1 MYLDYT
7 QIAFDKFG
15 RPEPPTMLL
24 QTADERT
31 IGTLPN
37 VANLKITVNFSETSE
52 ISFDLPAYSDGVPT
66 PLYDQVVGYK
76 VIRTE
81 HYGIF
86 LLMKP
91 EISGDGIEEIKSV
104 TGYSLEKKLENKQF
118 FLEEGTFN
126 FWNPA
131 TPDDTILGRILEV
144 SPGWK
149 AGYVAPSLIGRY
161 RTFDQYD
168 DYALSFLYDDAMDTF
183 RCVVVFDV
191 YNKTINAYDA
201 DDDVSTLPIYLGF
214 DNLVTDLDITELT
227 DELVTAMTPSGA
239 DDLDIRQVNPTG
251 TNWIYDIS
259 YFIENGDIPSALAE
273 KWTEWQ
279 KSVLNR
285 QEYYKGL
292 VGLRASA
299 TARLLSEQAK
309 LVDRK
314 AELDDLTNQQS
325 VTIQA
330 LALETTADGKASQ
343 QKKLDEIN
351 ANMEKK
357 KKEVADQEAV
367 VADIKTTLDASNPD
381 SYPAQI
387 KAVNDE
393 LKLSAFFTADEYA
406 LLRHYF
412 IEQPLSDDTFVAS
425 DVDTAVTGESSKV
438 TNGAIAISDSTLAQ
452 VDFGEIKKKMYTIAG
467 GTAVVTAA
475 NKMSV
480 AIIRGTLEHKAGDE
494 FVLSLYCGEMKIG
507 EKTAPSG
514 LITLTGTLSNLKN
527 DIHEVND
534 KEVITYEGTSLS
546 FDITAADLYM
556 TTNVSDYQKYSVE
569 MELYDHA
576 VKTLADVASPTY
588 EFSVETGNFIW
599 AQEFEP
605 FRKGL
610 ELGKGVYL
618 CLHNDEVITPVLI
631 GFDLDFEDQEKLSL
645 TFSNRF
651 KRHDNVANLKEMIE
665 NSYSSSRSFDAAKYT
680 YNQTANQASKVS
692 EFMNSSLDAAV
703 NSIIGAKNQS
713 VRIDGAGLH
722 IGEPDSPYQIRIING
737 MIAMSDDGFQSAKV
751 AIGHF
756 ATDELGDHW
765 GVNADIIGGKLL
777 IGNGLVIEAPNDDGV
792 MQFKVDATGAWLY
805 NSTFVLAKDGG
816 GKILIDPR
824 YGIAS
829 GKGDLYTT
837 NGTTVTPSFIDE
849 DGKIVFDDDITLK
862 GLKIPKGTNFYIDAN
877 DGKAYFRGNIY
888 AEDGIFNGTVYAK
901 GGEFTGKITATSGEF
916 SGELKGASGTF
927 SGTLKAGK
935 IDGGMISGTIKSD
948 EKTGGALEGV
958 SLNIGNGAFQV
969 DSSGNVTIKSG
980 NISWGAVTGTDE
992 IDQKIENAQNTA
1004 DSASSKASSA
1014 KRAADSAQSDADDA
1028 NDAVASLANGKKIS
1042 GVTGTFISGNTIK
1055 SPNIEGN
1062 NITVNGYFQTKSS
1075 SSTVTGYMG
1084 AMTGEDVNGRETPG
1098 VGLSATCTNGIMQ
1111 APYVI
1116 VTDSGVRLQGG
1127 DVSLYVTKGSA
1138 RIDTG
1143 SKVIDL
1149 LSTTATFG

>member
-15 RPEPPTMLL
+15 RPEPPTLLL

-66 PLYDQVVGYK
+66 PLYDKVVGYK

-201 DDDVSTLPIYLGF
+201 DDDVSALPIYLGF

-393 LKLSAFFTADEYA
+393 LKLTAFFTADEYA

-618 CLHNDEVITPVLI
+618 RLHNDEVITPVLI

-765 GVNADIIGGKLL
+765 GVNADILGGKLL
-777 IGNGLVIEAPNDDGV
+777 ISNGMVIEAPNDDGV

-837 NGTTVTPSFIDE
+837 NGTTVTPSFINE

-901 GGEFTGKITATSGEF
+901 DGEFTGKITATSGEF

-948 EKTGGALEGV
+948 ENNSGCLEGV
-958 SLNIGNGAFQV
+958 SLNIGNGNFTV
-969 DSSGNVTIKSG
+969 DSAGNVTIKSG
-980 NISWGAVTGTDE
+980 NISWGAVTGTDA
-992 IDQKIENAQNTA
+992 IDQKIDNAQSTA
-1004 DSASSKASSA
+1004 NSAVTKANSA
-1014 KRAADSAQSDADDA
+1014 KSRADDA
-1028 NDAVASLANGKKIS
+1028 MSTAEGAADDVLALAKGQYSAPKA
-1042 GVTGTFISGNTIK
+1042 TFISGTKIA
-1055 SPNIEGN
+1055 SPTIEGGEIKGT
-1062 NITVNGYFQTKSS
+1062 NIRGGAYYSLNGKAKLQL
-1075 SSTVTGYMG
+1075 G
-1084 AMTGEDVNGRETPG
+1084 
-1098 VGLSATCTNGIMQ
+1098 
-1111 APYVI
+1111 
-1116 VTDSGVRLQGG
+1116 DSGYGDLSFYGGG
-1127 DVSLYVTKGSA
+1127 DGTTEVFQLYDDVGVETMYMYGHEVLRFNAVNSVKTMYALGTWDFGNA
-1138 RIDTG
+1138 TVEG
-1143 SKVIDL
+1143 L
-1149 LSTTATFG
+1149 TATFG

>member
-15 RPEPPTMLL
+15 RPEPPTLLL

-31 IGTLPN
+31 IGTIPN

-66 PLYDQVVGYK
+66 PLYDKVVGYK

-201 DDDVSTLPIYLGF
+201 DDDVPALPIYLGF

-425 DVDTAVTGESSKV
+425 DVDTAVAGESSKV

-475 NKMSV
+475 NKMSIS
-480 AIIRGTLEHKAGDE
+480 IIRGTLEHKAGDE

-507 EKTAPSG
+507 EKTEPSG

-527 DIHEVND
+527 DIHKVND

-618 CLHNDEVITPVLI
+618 RLHNDEVITPVLI

-901 GGEFTGKITATSGEF
+901 DGEFTGKITATSGEF

-1004 DSASSKASSA
+1004 DSA
-1014 KRAADSAQSDADDA
+1014 QSDADDA
-1028 NDAVASLANGKKIS
+1028 NDAIASLANGKKIS
-1042 GVTGTFISGNTIK
+1042 GITGTFISGNTIK

>member
-15 RPEPPTMLL
+15 RPEPPTLLL

-66 PLYDQVVGYK
+66 PLYDKVVGYK

-149 AGYVAPSLIGRY
+149 AGCVAPSLIGRY

-393 LKLSAFFTADEYA
+393 LKLTAFFTADEYA

-475 NKMSV
+475 NKMSIS
-480 AIIRGTLEHKAGDE
+480 IIRGTLEHKAGDE
-494 FVLSLYCGEMKIG
+494 FVFSLYCGEMKIG
-507 EKTAPSG
+507 EKNAPSG

-546 FDITAADLYM
+546 FDITTADLYM

-618 CLHNDEVITPVLI
+618 RLHNDEVITPVLI

-901 GGEFTGKITATSGEF
+901 DGEFTGKVTATSGKF
-916 SGELKGASGTF
+916 TGEIEATGGTF
-927 SGTLKAGK
+927 SGTLKATTLDGTLK
-935 IDGGMISGTIKSD
+935 GGQDGGTI
-948 EKTGGALEGV
+948 TGV
-958 SLNIGNGAFQV
+958 SLDIGNGAFQV

-980 NISWGAVTGTDE
+980 KISWGAVTGTDA
-992 IDQKIENAQNTA
+992 IDQKIENAQTTA
-1004 DSASSKASSA
+1004 NNASSA
-1014 KRAADSAQSDADDA
+1014 AEDAADD
-1028 NDAVASLANGKKIS
+1028 VYKLAHGQYGEAKAPSVTFITGTKIS
-1042 GVTGTFISGNTIK
+1042 APTIEAGK
-1055 SPNIEGN
+1055 FYGSAYYNIEGGAKLQLDGGAYGDFVIYRANGDKTFRIFDAVDTVAFSSLSENPFLQIN
-1062 NITVNGYFQTKSS
+1062 NKDLVQLYGTWDFSHATVNG
-1075 SSTVTGYMG
+1075 
-1084 AMTGEDVNGRETPG
+1084 
-1098 VGLSATCTNGIMQ
+1098 L
-1111 APYVI
+1111 
-1116 VTDSGVRLQGG
+1116 
-1127 DVSLYVTKGSA
+1127 
-1138 RIDTG
+1138 
-1143 SKVIDL
+1143 
-1149 LSTTATFG
+1149 TATFG

>member
-15 RPEPPTMLL
+15 RPEPPTLLL

-66 PLYDQVVGYK
+66 PLYDKVVGYK

-81 HYGIF
+81 NYGIF

-131 TPDDTILGRILEV
+131 TPDDTILGRILEI

-201 DDDVSTLPIYLGF
+201 DDDVSALPIYLGF

-393 LKLSAFFTADEYA
+393 LKLTAFFTADEYA

-475 NKMSV
+475 NKMSIS
-480 AIIRGTLEHKAGDE
+480 IIRGTLEHKAGDE
-494 FVLSLYCGEMKIG
+494 FVFSLYCGEMKIG
-507 EKTAPSG
+507 EKNAPSG

-546 FDITAADLYM
+546 FDITTADLYM

-618 CLHNDEVITPVLI
+618 RLHNDEVITPVLI

-665 NSYSSSRSFDAAKYT
+665 NSYSSSRGFDAAKYT

-692 EFMNSSLDAAV
+692 EFMNSSFDAAV

-901 GGEFTGKITATSGEF
+901 DGEFTGKVTATSGKF
-916 SGELKGASGTF
+916 TGEIEATGGTF
-927 SGTLKAGK
+927 SGTLKATTLDGTLK
-935 IDGGMISGTIKSD
+935 GGQDGGTI
-948 EKTGGALEGV
+948 TGV
-958 SLNIGNGAFQV
+958 SLDIGNGAFQV

-980 NISWGAVTGTDE
+980 KISWGAVTGTDA
-992 IDQKIENAQNTA
+992 IDQKIENAQTTA
-1004 DSASSKASSA
+1004 NNASSA
-1014 KRAADSAQSDADDA
+1014 AEDAADD
-1028 NDAVASLANGKKIS
+1028 VYKLAHGQYGEAEAPSITFITGTKIS
-1042 GVTGTFISGNTIK
+1042 APTIEAGK
-1055 SPNIEGN
+1055 FYGSAYYNIEGGAKLQLDGGAYGDFVIYRANGDKTFRVFDAVDTVAFSSLSENPFLQIN
-1062 NITVNGYFQTKSS
+1062 NKDLVQLYGTWDFSHATVNG
-1075 SSTVTGYMG
+1075 
-1084 AMTGEDVNGRETPG
+1084 
-1098 VGLSATCTNGIMQ
+1098 L
-1111 APYVI
+1111 
-1116 VTDSGVRLQGG
+1116 
-1127 DVSLYVTKGSA
+1127 
-1138 RIDTG
+1138 
-1143 SKVIDL
+1143 
-1149 LSTTATFG
+1149 TATFG

>member
-15 RPEPPTMLL
+15 RPEPPTLLL

-66 PLYDQVVGYK
+66 PLYDKVVGYK

-393 LKLSAFFTADEYA
+393 LKLTAFFTADEYA

-438 TNGAIAISDSTLAQ
+438 TNGAIAISNSTIAQ

-475 NKMSV
+475 NKMSIS
-480 AIIRGTLEHKAGDE
+480 IIRGTLEHKTGDE
-494 FVLSLYCGEMKIG
+494 FVFSLYCGEMKIG

-534 KEVITYEGTSLS
+534 KEVVTYEGTSLS

-618 CLHNDEVITPVLI
+618 RLHNDEVITPVLI

-901 GGEFTGKITATSGEF
+901 DGEFTGKITATSGEF

-958 SLNIGNGAFQV
+958 SLNIGNGNFTV
-969 DSSGNVTIKSG
+969 DSAGNVTIKSG
-980 NISWGAVTGTDE
+980 NISWGAVTGTDA
-992 IDQKIENAQNTA
+992 IDQKIDNAQSTA
-1004 DSASSKASSA
+1004 NSAVTKAN
-1014 KRAADSAQSDADDA
+1014 SAQNRADDA
-1028 NDAVASLANGKKIS
+1028 MSTAEGAADDVLALAKGQYSAPKA
-1042 GVTGTFISGNTIK
+1042 TFIDGTSIK
-1055 SPNIEGN
+1055 SPKIYGGEFYGNTFNVISESNGNGSFSLYGMYNNKQYHMFEISYYPSDYPEVTLMSPDGARIVIGKEG
-1062 NITVNGYFQTKSS
+1062 SS
-1075 SSTVTGYMG
+1075 NEIVFYGDVDFSSATVTGV
-1084 AMTGEDVNGRETPG
+1084 A
-1098 VGLSATCTNGIMQ
+1098 
-1111 APYVI
+1111 
-1116 VTDSGVRLQGG
+1116 
-1127 DVSLYVTKGSA
+1127 
-1138 RIDTG
+1138 
-1143 SKVIDL
+1143 
-1149 LSTTATFG
+1149 ATFG

>member
-15 RPEPPTMLL
+15 RPEPPTLLL

-66 PLYDQVVGYK
+66 PLYDKVVGYK

-201 DDDVSTLPIYLGF
+201 DDDVSALPIYLGF

-259 YFIENGDIPSALAE
+259 YFIENGDIPSTLAE

-393 LKLSAFFTADEYA
+393 LKLTAFFTADEYA

-438 TNGAIAISDSTLAQ
+438 TNGAIAISNSTIAQ

-475 NKMSV
+475 NKMSIS
-480 AIIRGTLEHKAGDE
+480 IIRGTLEHKAGDE

-527 DIHEVND
+527 DIHKVND

-618 CLHNDEVITPVLI
+618 RLHNDEVITPVLI
-631 GFDLDFEDQEKLSL
+631 GFDLDFENQEKLSL

-849 DGKIVFDDDITLK
+849 DGKIVFDDDIALK

-901 GGEFTGKITATSGEF
+901 DGEFTGKVTATSGEF

-958 SLNIGNGAFQV
+958 SLNIGNGNFTV
-969 DSSGNVTIKSG
+969 DSAGNVTIKSG
-980 NISWGAVTGTDE
+980 NISWGAVTGTDA
-992 IDQKIENAQNTA
+992 IDQKIDNAQSTA
-1004 DSASSKASSA
+1004 NSAVNKAN
-1014 KRAADSAQSDADDA
+1014 SAQSRADDA
-1028 NDAVASLANGKKIS
+1028 MSTAEGAADDVLALAKGQYSAPKA
-1042 GVTGTFISGNTIK
+1042 TFIDGTSIK
-1055 SPNIEGN
+1055 SPKIYGGEFYGNTFNVISESNGNGSFSLYGMYNNKQYHMFEISYYPSDYPEVTLMSPDGARIVIGKEG
-1062 NITVNGYFQTKSS
+1062 SS
-1075 SSTVTGYMG
+1075 NEIVFYGDVDFSSATVTGV
-1084 AMTGEDVNGRETPG
+1084 A
-1098 VGLSATCTNGIMQ
+1098 
-1111 APYVI
+1111 
-1116 VTDSGVRLQGG
+1116 
-1127 DVSLYVTKGSA
+1127 
-1138 RIDTG
+1138 
-1143 SKVIDL
+1143 
-1149 LSTTATFG
+1149 ATFG

>member
-15 RPEPPTMLL
+15 RPEPPTLLL

-66 PLYDQVVGYK
+66 PLYDKVVGYK

-259 YFIENGDIPSALAE
+259 YFIENGDIPSTLAE

-393 LKLSAFFTADEYA
+393 LKLTAFFTADEYA

-475 NKMSV
+475 NKMSIS
-480 AIIRGTLEHKAGDE
+480 IIRGTLEHKTGDE
-494 FVLSLYCGEMKIG
+494 FVFSLYCGEMKIG

-618 CLHNDEVITPVLI
+618 RLHNDEVITPVLI

-849 DGKIVFDDDITLK
+849 DGKIVFDDDIALK

-901 GGEFTGKITATSGEF
+901 DGEFTGKITATSGEF

-958 SLNIGNGAFQV
+958 SLNIGNGNFTV
-969 DSSGNVTIKSG
+969 DSAGNVTIKSG
-980 NISWGAVTGTDE
+980 NISWGAVTGTDA
-992 IDQKIENAQNTA
+992 IDQKIDNAQSTA
-1004 DSASSKASSA
+1004 NSAVNKAN
-1014 KRAADSAQSDADDA
+1014 SAQSRADDA
-1028 NDAVASLANGKKIS
+1028 MSTAEGAADDVLALAKGQYSAPKA
-1042 GVTGTFISGNTIK
+1042 TFIDGTSIK
-1055 SPNIEGN
+1055 SPKIYGGEFYGNTFNVISESNGNGSFSLYGMYNNKQYHMFEISYYPSDYPEVTLMSPDGARIVIGKEG
-1062 NITVNGYFQTKSS
+1062 SS
-1075 SSTVTGYMG
+1075 NEIVFYGDVDFSSATVTGV
-1084 AMTGEDVNGRETPG
+1084 A
-1098 VGLSATCTNGIMQ
+1098 
-1111 APYVI
+1111 
-1116 VTDSGVRLQGG
+1116 
-1127 DVSLYVTKGSA
+1127 
-1138 RIDTG
+1138 
-1143 SKVIDL
+1143 
-1149 LSTTATFG
+1149 ATFG

>member
-15 RPEPPTMLL
+15 RPEPPTLLL

-66 PLYDQVVGYK
+66 PLYDKVVGYK

-201 DDDVSTLPIYLGF
+201 DDDVPALPIYLGF

-381 SYPAQI
+381 SYLAQI

-393 LKLSAFFTADEYA
+393 LKLTAFFTADEYA

-438 TNGAIAISDSTLAQ
+438 ANGAIAISDSTLAQ

-475 NKMSV
+475 NKMSIS
-480 AIIRGTLEHKAGDE
+480 IIRGTLEHKAGDE
-494 FVLSLYCGEMKIG
+494 FVFSLYCGEMKIG

-546 FDITAADLYM
+546 FDITTADLYM

-576 VKTLADVASPTY
+576 VKALTDVASPTY

-618 CLHNDEVITPVLI
+618 RLHNDEVITPVLI

-901 GGEFTGKITATSGEF
+901 DGEFTGKITATSGEF

-1028 NDAVASLANGKKIS
+1028 NDAIASLANGKKIS

-1127 DVSLYVTKGSA
+1127 DVSLYVTKSSA

>member
-15 RPEPPTMLL
+15 RPEPPTLLL

-66 PLYDQVVGYK
+66 PLYDKVVGYK

-168 DYALSFLYDDAMDTF
+168 DYVLSFLYDDAMDTF

-201 DDDVSTLPIYLGF
+201 DDDVPALPIYLGF

-330 LALETTADGKASQ
+330 LALETTEDGKASQ

-393 LKLSAFFTADEYA
+393 LKLTAFFTADEYA

-438 TNGAIAISDSTLAQ
+438 TNGAIVISNSTIAQ

-480 AIIRGTLEHKAGDE
+480 SIIRGTLEHKAGDE
-494 FVLSLYCGEMKIG
+494 FVFSLYCGEMKIG

-588 EFSVETGNFIW
+588 EFNVETGNFIW

-618 CLHNDEVITPVLI
+618 RLHNDEVITPVLI

-901 GGEFTGKITATSGEF
+901 DGEFTGKITATSGEF

-1028 NDAVASLANGKKIS
+1028 NDAIASLANGKKIS

>member
-15 RPEPPTMLL
+15 RPEPPTLLL

-66 PLYDQVVGYK
+66 PLYDKVVGYK

-201 DDDVSTLPIYLGF
+201 DDDVPALPIYLGF

-387 KAVNDE
+387 KAMNDE
-393 LKLSAFFTADEYA
+393 LKLTAFFTADEYA

-480 AIIRGTLEHKAGDE
+480 AIIRGTLEHKTGDE
-494 FVLSLYCGEMKIG
+494 FVFSLYCGEMKIG

-618 CLHNDEVITPVLI
+618 RLHNDEVITPVLI

-692 EFMNSSLDAAV
+692 EFMNSSFDAAV

-756 ATDELGDHW
+756 ATDKLGDHW

-901 GGEFTGKITATSGEF
+901 DGEFTGKITATSGEF

-992 IDQKIENAQNTA
+992 IDQKIDDAQSTA
-1004 DSASSKASSA
+1004 N
-1014 KRAADSAQSDADDA
+1014 SAQSRADDA
-1028 NDAVASLANGKKIS
+1028 MSTAEGAADDVLALAKGQYSAPKA
-1042 GVTGTFISGNTIK
+1042 TFISGTKIA
-1055 SPNIEGN
+1055 SPTIEGGT
-1062 NITVNGYFQTKSS
+1062 ITGIDIYGAKFWNKNKNTYLVVGYNGEHVSAGDLAIYNTGDSDGVPRLLFEDNYGWYKMSAYGNEYLQVGNEGAIAVGKWNFGNA
-1075 SSTVTGYMG
+1075 TVTG
-1084 AMTGEDVNGRETPG
+1084 
-1098 VGLSATCTNGIMQ
+1098 L
-1111 APYVI
+1111 
-1116 VTDSGVRLQGG
+1116 
-1127 DVSLYVTKGSA
+1127 
-1138 RIDTG
+1138 
-1143 SKVIDL
+1143 
-1149 LSTTATFG
+1149 TAAFG

>member
-15 RPEPPTMLL
+15 RPEPPTLLL

-66 PLYDQVVGYK
+66 PLYDKVVGYK

-393 LKLSAFFTADEYA
+393 LKLTAFFTADEYA

-475 NKMSV
+475 NKMSIS
-480 AIIRGTLEHKAGDE
+480 IIRGTLEHKAGDE
-494 FVLSLYCGEMKIG
+494 FVFSLYCGEMKIG
-507 EKTAPSG
+507 EKNAPSG

-546 FDITAADLYM
+546 FDITTADLYM

-618 CLHNDEVITPVLI
+618 RLHNDEVITPVLI

-692 EFMNSSLDAAV
+692 EFMNSSFDAAV

-901 GGEFTGKITATSGEF
+901 DGEFTGKVTATSGKF
-916 SGELKGASGTF
+916 TGEIEATGGTF
-927 SGTLKAGK
+927 SGTLKATTLDGTLK
-935 IDGGMISGTIKSD
+935 GGQDGGTI
-948 EKTGGALEGV
+948 TGV
-958 SLNIGNGAFQV
+958 SLDIGNGAFQV

-980 NISWGAVTGTDE
+980 KISWGAVTGTDA
-992 IDQKIENAQNTA
+992 IDQKIENAQTTA
-1004 DSASSKASSA
+1004 NNASSA
-1014 KRAADSAQSDADDA
+1014 AEDAADD
-1028 NDAVASLANGKKIS
+1028 VYKLAHGQYGEAEAPSITFITGTKIS
-1042 GVTGTFISGNTIK
+1042 APTIEAGK
-1055 SPNIEGN
+1055 FYGSAYYNIEGGAKLQLDGGAYGDFVIYRANGDKTFRVFDAVDTVAFSSLSENPFLQIN
-1062 NITVNGYFQTKSS
+1062 NKDLVQLYGTWDFSHATVNG
-1075 SSTVTGYMG
+1075 
-1084 AMTGEDVNGRETPG
+1084 
-1098 VGLSATCTNGIMQ
+1098 L
-1111 APYVI
+1111 
-1116 VTDSGVRLQGG
+1116 
-1127 DVSLYVTKGSA
+1127 
-1138 RIDTG
+1138 
-1143 SKVIDL
+1143 
-1149 LSTTATFG
+1149 TATFG

>member
-15 RPEPPTMLL
+15 RPEPPTLLL

-66 PLYDQVVGYK
+66 PLYDKVVGYK

-227 DELVTAMTPSGA
+227 DELVTAMTPSGT

-393 LKLSAFFTADEYA
+393 LKLTAFFTADEYA

-475 NKMSV
+475 NKMSIS
-480 AIIRGTLEHKAGDE
+480 IIRGTLEHKTGDE
-494 FVLSLYCGEMKIG
+494 FVFSLYCGEMKIG

-527 DIHEVND
+527 DVHEVND

-546 FDITAADLYM
+546 FDITTADLYM

-618 CLHNDEVITPVLI
+618 RLHNDEVITPVLI

-849 DGKIVFDDDITLK
+849 NGKIVFDDDITLK

-901 GGEFTGKITATSGEF
+901 DGEFTGKITATSGEF

-1028 NDAVASLANGKKIS
+1028 NDAIASLANGKKIS

>member
-1 MYLDYT
+1 
-7 QIAFDKFG
+7 
-15 RPEPPTMLL
+15 
-24 QTADERT
+24 
-31 IGTLPN
+31 
-37 VANLKITVNFSETSE
+37 
-52 ISFDLPAYSDGVPT
+52 
-66 PLYDQVVGYK
+66 
-76 VIRTE
+76 
-81 HYGIF
+81 
-86 LLMKP
+86 
-91 EISGDGIEEIKSV
+91 
-104 TGYSLEKKLENKQF
+104 
-118 FLEEGTFN
+118 
-126 FWNPA
+126 
-131 TPDDTILGRILEV
+131 
-144 SPGWK
+144 
-149 AGYVAPSLIGRY
+149 
-161 RTFDQYD
+161 
-168 DYALSFLYDDAMDTF
+168 
-183 RCVVVFDV
+183 
-191 YNKTINAYDA
+191 
-201 DDDVSTLPIYLGF
+201 
-214 DNLVTDLDITELT
+214 
-227 DELVTAMTPSGA
+227 
-239 DDLDIRQVNPTG
+239 
-251 TNWIYDIS
+251 
-259 YFIENGDIPSALAE
+259 
-273 KWTEWQ
+273 
-279 KSVLNR
+279 
-285 QEYYKGL
+285 
-292 VGLRASA
+292 
-299 TARLLSEQAK
+299 
-309 LVDRK
+309 
-314 AELDDLTNQQS
+314 
-325 VTIQA
+325 
-330 LALETTADGKASQ
+330 
-343 QKKLDEIN
+343 
-351 ANMEKK
+351 
-357 KKEVADQEAV
+357 
-367 VADIKTTLDASNPD
+367 
-381 SYPAQI
+381 
-387 KAVNDE
+387 
-393 LKLSAFFTADEYA
+393 
-406 LLRHYF
+406 
-412 IEQPLSDDTFVAS
+412 
-425 DVDTAVTGESSKV
+425 
-438 TNGAIAISDSTLAQ
+438 
-452 VDFGEIKKKMYTIAG
+452 
-467 GTAVVTAA
+467 
-475 NKMSV
+475 
-480 AIIRGTLEHKAGDE
+480 
-494 FVLSLYCGEMKIG
+494 
-507 EKTAPSG
+507 
-514 LITLTGTLSNLKN
+514 
-527 DIHEVND
+527 
-534 KEVITYEGTSLS
+534 
-546 FDITAADLYM
+546 
-556 TTNVSDYQKYSVE
+556 
-569 MELYDHA
+569 
-576 VKTLADVASPTY
+576 
-588 EFSVETGNFIW
+588 
-599 AQEFEP
+599 
-605 FRKGL
+605 
-610 ELGKGVYL
+610 
-618 CLHNDEVITPVLI
+618 
-631 GFDLDFEDQEKLSL
+631 
-645 TFSNRF
+645 
-651 KRHDNVANLKEMIE
+651 MIE

-901 GGEFTGKITATSGEF
+901 DGEFTGKITATSGEF

-958 SLNIGNGAFQV
+958 SLNIGNGNFTV
-969 DSSGNVTIKSG
+969 DSAGNVTIKSG
-980 NISWGAVTGTDE
+980 NISWGAVTGTDA

-1014 KRAADSAQSDADDA
+1014 KRAADSAQSDADNA
-1028 NDAVASLANGKKIS
+1028 NDAIASLANGKKIS

>member
-15 RPEPPTMLL
+15 RPEPPTLLL

-66 PLYDQVVGYK
+66 PLYDKVVGYK

-201 DDDVSTLPIYLGF
+201 DDDVPALPIYLGF

-393 LKLSAFFTADEYA
+393 LKLTAFFTADEYA

-438 TNGAIAISDSTLAQ
+438 TNGAIAISGSTIAQ

-480 AIIRGTLEHKAGDE
+480 SIIRGTLEHKTGDE
-494 FVLSLYCGEMKIG
+494 FVFSLYCGEMKIG

-527 DIHEVND
+527 DVHEVND

-546 FDITAADLYM
+546 FDITTADLYM

-618 CLHNDEVITPVLI
+618 RLHNDEVITPVLI

-901 GGEFTGKITATSGEF
+901 DGEFTGKVTATSGEF

-992 IDQKIENAQNTA
+992 IDQKIDDAQSTA
-1004 DSASSKASSA
+1004 N
-1014 KRAADSAQSDADDA
+1014 SAQSRADDA
-1028 NDAVASLANGKKIS
+1028 MSTAEGAADDVLALAKGQYSAPKA
-1042 GVTGTFISGNTIK
+1042 TFISGTKIA
-1055 SPNIEGN
+1055 SPTIEGGT
-1062 NITVNGYFQTKSS
+1062 ITGIDIYGAKFWNKNKNTYLVVGYNGEHVSAGDLAIYNTGDSDGVPRLLFEDNYGWYKMSAYGNEYLQVGNEGAIAVGKWNFGNA
-1075 SSTVTGYMG
+1075 TVTG
-1084 AMTGEDVNGRETPG
+1084 
-1098 VGLSATCTNGIMQ
+1098 L
-1111 APYVI
+1111 
-1116 VTDSGVRLQGG
+1116 
-1127 DVSLYVTKGSA
+1127 
-1138 RIDTG
+1138 
-1143 SKVIDL
+1143 
-1149 LSTTATFG
+1149 TAAFG

>member
-15 RPEPPTMLL
+15 RPEPPTLLL

-66 PLYDQVVGYK
+66 PLYDKVVGYK

-131 TPDDTILGRILEV
+131 APDDTILGRILEV

-393 LKLSAFFTADEYA
+393 LKLTAFFTADEYA

-475 NKMSV
+475 NKMSIS
-480 AIIRGTLEHKAGDE
+480 IIRGTLEHKAGDE
-494 FVLSLYCGEMKIG
+494 FVFSLYCGEMKIG
-507 EKTAPSG
+507 EKNAPSG

-546 FDITAADLYM
+546 FDITTADLYM

-618 CLHNDEVITPVLI
+618 RLPNDEVITPVLI

-901 GGEFTGKITATSGEF
+901 DGEFTGKVTATSGKF
-916 SGELKGASGTF
+916 TGEIEATGGTF
-927 SGTLKAGK
+927 SGTLKATTLDGTLK
-935 IDGGMISGTIKSD
+935 GGQDGGTI
-948 EKTGGALEGV
+948 TGV
-958 SLNIGNGAFQV
+958 SLDIGNGAFQV

-980 NISWGAVTGTDE
+980 KISWGAVTGTDA
-992 IDQKIENAQNTA
+992 IDQKIENAQTTA
-1004 DSASSKASSA
+1004 NNASSA
-1014 KRAADSAQSDADDA
+1014 AEDAADD
-1028 NDAVASLANGKKIS
+1028 VYKLAHGQYGEAEAPSITFITGTKIS
-1042 GVTGTFISGNTIK
+1042 APTIEAGK
-1055 SPNIEGN
+1055 FYGSAYYNIEGGAKLQLDGGAYGDFVIYRANGDKTFRVFDAVDTVAFSSLSENPFLQIN
-1062 NITVNGYFQTKSS
+1062 NKDLVQLYGTWDFSHATVNG
-1075 SSTVTGYMG
+1075 
-1084 AMTGEDVNGRETPG
+1084 
-1098 VGLSATCTNGIMQ
+1098 L
-1111 APYVI
+1111 
-1116 VTDSGVRLQGG
+1116 
-1127 DVSLYVTKGSA
+1127 
-1138 RIDTG
+1138 
-1143 SKVIDL
+1143 
-1149 LSTTATFG
+1149 TATFG

>member
-15 RPEPPTMLL
+15 RPEPPTLLL

-66 PLYDQVVGYK
+66 PLYDKVVGYK

-81 HYGIF
+81 NYGIF

-393 LKLSAFFTADEYA
+393 LKLTAFFTADEYA

-438 TNGAIAISDSTLAQ
+438 TNGAIAISGSTLAQ

-475 NKMSV
+475 NKMSIS
-480 AIIRGTLEHKAGDE
+480 IIRGTLEHKAGDE
-494 FVLSLYCGEMKIG
+494 FVFSLYCGEMKIG
-507 EKTAPSG
+507 EKNAPSG

-546 FDITAADLYM
+546 FDITTADLYM

-618 CLHNDEVITPVLI
+618 RLHNDEVITPVLI

-680 YNQTANQASKVS
+680 YNQTTNQASKVS
-692 EFMNSSLDAAV
+692 EFMNSSFDAAV

-901 GGEFTGKITATSGEF
+901 DGEFTGKVTATSGKF
-916 SGELKGASGTF
+916 TGEIEATGGTF
-927 SGTLKAGK
+927 SGTLKATTLDGTLK
-935 IDGGMISGTIKSD
+935 GGQDGGTI
-948 EKTGGALEGV
+948 TGV
-958 SLNIGNGAFQV
+958 SLDIGNGAFQV

-980 NISWGAVTGTDE
+980 KISWGAVTGTDA
-992 IDQKIENAQNTA
+992 IDQKIENAQTTA
-1004 DSASSKASSA
+1004 NNASSA
-1014 KRAADSAQSDADDA
+1014 AEDAADD
-1028 NDAVASLANGKKIS
+1028 VYKLAHGQYGEAEAPSITFITGTKIS
-1042 GVTGTFISGNTIK
+1042 APTIEAGK
-1055 SPNIEGN
+1055 FYGSAYYNIEGGAKLQLDGGAYGDFVIYRANGDKTFRVFDAVDTVAFSSLSENPFLQIN
-1062 NITVNGYFQTKSS
+1062 NKDLVQLYGTWDFSHATVNG
-1075 SSTVTGYMG
+1075 
-1084 AMTGEDVNGRETPG
+1084 
-1098 VGLSATCTNGIMQ
+1098 L
-1111 APYVI
+1111 
-1116 VTDSGVRLQGG
+1116 
-1127 DVSLYVTKGSA
+1127 
-1138 RIDTG
+1138 
-1143 SKVIDL
+1143 
-1149 LSTTATFG
+1149 TATFG

>member
-15 RPEPPTMLL
+15 RPEPPTLLL

-66 PLYDQVVGYK
+66 PLYDKVVGYK

-81 HYGIF
+81 NYGIF

-201 DDDVSTLPIYLGF
+201 DDDVSALPIYLGF

-393 LKLSAFFTADEYA
+393 LKLTAFFTADEYA

-452 VDFGEIKKKMYTIAG
+452 VDFGEIKKKMYAIAG

-475 NKMSV
+475 NKMSIS
-480 AIIRGTLEHKAGDE
+480 IIRGTLEHKAGDE
-494 FVLSLYCGEMKIG
+494 FVFSLYCGEMKIG
-507 EKTAPSG
+507 EKNAPSG

-546 FDITAADLYM
+546 FDITTADLYM

-618 CLHNDEVITPVLI
+618 RLHNDEVITPVLI

-692 EFMNSSLDAAV
+692 EFMNSSFDAAV

-901 GGEFTGKITATSGEF
+901 DGEFTGKVTATSGKF
-916 SGELKGASGTF
+916 TGEIEATGGTF
-927 SGTLKAGK
+927 SGTLKATTLDGTLK
-935 IDGGMISGTIKSD
+935 GGQDGGTI
-948 EKTGGALEGV
+948 TGV
-958 SLNIGNGAFQV
+958 SLDIGNGAFQV

-980 NISWGAVTGTDE
+980 KISWGAVTGTDA
-992 IDQKIENAQNTA
+992 IDQKIENAQTTA
-1004 DSASSKASSA
+1004 NNASSA
-1014 KRAADSAQSDADDA
+1014 AEDAADD
-1028 NDAVASLANGKKIS
+1028 VYKLAHGQYGEAEAPSITFITGTKIS
-1042 GVTGTFISGNTIK
+1042 APTIEAGK
-1055 SPNIEGN
+1055 FYGSAYYNIEGGAKLQLDGGAYGDFVIYRANGDKTFRVFDAVDTVAFSSLSENPFLQIN
-1062 NITVNGYFQTKSS
+1062 NKDLVQLYGTWDFSHATVNG
-1075 SSTVTGYMG
+1075 
-1084 AMTGEDVNGRETPG
+1084 
-1098 VGLSATCTNGIMQ
+1098 L
-1111 APYVI
+1111 
-1116 VTDSGVRLQGG
+1116 
-1127 DVSLYVTKGSA
+1127 
-1138 RIDTG
+1138 
-1143 SKVIDL
+1143 
-1149 LSTTATFG
+1149 TATFG

>member
-1 MYLDYT
+1 MNLDYT

-15 RPEPPTMLL
+15 RPEPPTLLL

-66 PLYDQVVGYK
+66 PLYDKVVGYK

-81 HYGIF
+81 NYGIF

-393 LKLSAFFTADEYA
+393 LKLTAFFTADEYA

-452 VDFGEIKKKMYTIAG
+452 VDFGESKKKMYTIAG

-480 AIIRGTLEHKAGDE
+480 SIIRGTLEHKAGDE

-618 CLHNDEVITPVLI
+618 RLHNDEVITPVLI

-901 GGEFTGKITATSGEF
+901 DGEFTGKITATSGEF

-927 SGTLKAGK
+927 SGTLKAGR

-992 IDQKIENAQNTA
+992 IDQKIENAQSTA
-1004 DSASSKASSA
+1004 NSAVTKAN
-1014 KRAADSAQSDADDA
+1014 SAQNRADDA
-1028 NDAVASLANGKKIS
+1028 MSTAEGAADDVLALAKGQYSAPKA
-1042 GVTGTFISGNTIK
+1042 TFIDGTSIK
-1055 SPNIEGN
+1055 SPKIYGGEFYGNTFNVISESNGNGSFSLYGMYNNKQYHMFEISYYPSDYPEVTLMSPAGARIVIGKEG
-1062 NITVNGYFQTKSS
+1062 SS
-1075 SSTVTGYMG
+1075 NEIVFYGDVDFSSATVTGL
-1084 AMTGEDVNGRETPG
+1084 AN
-1098 VGLSATCTNGIMQ
+1098 
-1111 APYVI
+1111 
-1116 VTDSGVRLQGG
+1116 
-1127 DVSLYVTKGSA
+1127 
-1138 RIDTG
+1138 
-1143 SKVIDL
+1143 
-1149 LSTTATFG
+1149 TATFG

>member
-15 RPEPPTMLL
+15 RPEPPTLLL

-31 IGTLPN
+31 IGTLSN

-66 PLYDQVVGYK
+66 PLYDKVVGYK

-168 DYALSFLYDDAMDTF
+168 DYALDFLYNDAMDTF

-201 DDDVSTLPIYLGF
+201 DDDVSSLPIYLGF

-259 YFIENGDIPSALAE
+259 YFIENGDIPSVLAE

-330 LALETTADGKASQ
+330 LALETTEDGKASQ

-367 VADIKTTLDASNPD
+367 VADIKVTLDASNPD

-393 LKLSAFFTADEYA
+393 LKLTAFFTADEYA

-475 NKMSV
+475 NKMTVS
-480 AIIRGTLEHKAGDE
+480 IIRGTLEHKAEDE
-494 FVLSLYCGEMKIG
+494 FVFSLYCGEMKIG

-534 KEVITYEGTSLS
+534 KEVITYEGTSMS

-618 CLHNDEVITPVLI
+618 RLHNDEVITPVLI

-665 NSYSSSRSFDAAKYT
+665 NSYSSSRSFDAAKYI

-703 NSIIGAKNQS
+703 NSIIGANNQS

-901 GGEFTGKITATSGEF
+901 DGEFTGKVTATSGKF
-916 SGELKGASGTF
+916 TGEIEATGGTF
-927 SGTLKAGK
+927 SGTLKATTLDGTLK
-935 IDGGMISGTIKSD
+935 GGQDGGTI
-948 EKTGGALEGV
+948 TGV
-958 SLNIGNGAFQV
+958 SLDIGNGAFQV

-980 NISWGAVTGTDE
+980 KISWGAVTGTDA
-992 IDQKIENAQNTA
+992 IDQKIENAQTTA
-1004 DSASSKASSA
+1004 NNASSA
-1014 KRAADSAQSDADDA
+1014 AEDAADD
-1028 NDAVASLANGKKIS
+1028 VYKLAHGQYGEAKAPSVTFITGTKIS
-1042 GVTGTFISGNTIK
+1042 APTIEAGK
-1055 SPNIEGN
+1055 FYGSAYYNIEGGAKMQLDGGTYGDFVIYRAN
-1062 NITVNGYFQTKSS
+1062 GDKTFRVFDAVDTVAFSSLSENPFLQINSKDLIQLYGTWDFSHATVNG
-1075 SSTVTGYMG
+1075 
-1084 AMTGEDVNGRETPG
+1084 
-1098 VGLSATCTNGIMQ
+1098 L
-1111 APYVI
+1111 
-1116 VTDSGVRLQGG
+1116 
-1127 DVSLYVTKGSA
+1127 
-1138 RIDTG
+1138 
-1143 SKVIDL
+1143 
-1149 LSTTATFG
+1149 TATFG

>member
-15 RPEPPTMLL
+15 RPEPPTLLL

-37 VANLKITVNFSETSE
+37 VTNLKITVNFSETSE

-66 PLYDQVVGYK
+66 PLYDKVVGYK

-201 DDDVSTLPIYLGF
+201 DDDVPALPIYLGF

-393 LKLSAFFTADEYA
+393 LKLTAFFTANEYA

-475 NKMSV
+475 NKMSIS
-480 AIIRGTLEHKAGDE
+480 IIRGTLEHKAGDE

-618 CLHNDEVITPVLI
+618 RLHNDEVITPILI

-837 NGTTVTPSFIDE
+837 NGTTVIPSFIDE

-901 GGEFTGKITATSGEF
+901 DGEFTGKVTATSGKF
-916 SGELKGASGTF
+916 TGEIEATGGTF
-927 SGTLKAGK
+927 SGTLKATTLDGTLK
-935 IDGGMISGTIKSD
+935 GGQDGGTI
-948 EKTGGALEGV
+948 TGV
-958 SLNIGNGAFQV
+958 SLDIGNGAFQV

-980 NISWGAVTGTDE
+980 KISWGAVTGTDA
-992 IDQKIENAQNTA
+992 IDQKIENAQTTA
-1004 DSASSKASSA
+1004 NNASSA
-1014 KRAADSAQSDADDA
+1014 AEDAADD
-1028 NDAVASLANGKKIS
+1028 VYKLAHGQYGEAKAPSVTFITGTKIS
-1042 GVTGTFISGNTIK
+1042 APTIEAGK
-1055 SPNIEGN
+1055 FYGSAYYNIEGGAKLQLDGGAHGDFVIYRANGDKTFRIFDAVDTVAFSSLSENPFLQIN
-1062 NITVNGYFQTKSS
+1062 NKDLVQLYGTWDFSHATVNG
-1075 SSTVTGYMG
+1075 
-1084 AMTGEDVNGRETPG
+1084 
-1098 VGLSATCTNGIMQ
+1098 L
-1111 APYVI
+1111 
-1116 VTDSGVRLQGG
+1116 
-1127 DVSLYVTKGSA
+1127 
-1138 RIDTG
+1138 
-1143 SKVIDL
+1143 
-1149 LSTTATFG
+1149 TATFG

>member
-15 RPEPPTMLL
+15 RPEPPTLLL

-52 ISFDLPAYSDGVPT
+52 ISFDIPAYSDGVPT
-66 PLYDQVVGYK
+66 PLYDKVVGYK

-201 DDDVSTLPIYLGF
+201 DDDVSALPIYLGF

-393 LKLSAFFTADEYA
+393 LKLTAFFTADEYA

-475 NKMSV
+475 SKMSV

-494 FVLSLYCGEMKIG
+494 FVFSLYCGEMKIG

-618 CLHNDEVITPVLI
+618 RLHNDEVITPVLI

-645 TFSNRF
+645 AFSNRF

-901 GGEFTGKITATSGEF
+901 DGEFTGKVTATSGKF
-916 SGELKGASGTF
+916 TGEIEATGGTF
-927 SGTLKAGK
+927 SGTLKATTLDGTLK
-935 IDGGMISGTIKSD
+935 GGQDGGTI
-948 EKTGGALEGV
+948 TGV
-958 SLNIGNGAFQV
+958 SLDIGNGAFQV
-969 DSSGNVTIKSG
+969 DSSGNVIIKSG
-980 NISWGAVTGTDE
+980 KISWGAVTGTDA
-992 IDQKIENAQNTA
+992 IDQKIENAQTTA
-1004 DSASSKASSA
+1004 NNASSA
-1014 KRAADSAQSDADDA
+1014 AEDAADD
-1028 NDAVASLANGKKIS
+1028 VYKLAHGQYGEAKAPSVTFITGTKIS
-1042 GVTGTFISGNTIK
+1042 APTIEAGK
-1055 SPNIEGN
+1055 FYGSAYYNIEGGAKLQLDGGAYGDFVIYRANGDKTFRIFDAVDTVAFSSLSENPFLQIN
-1062 NITVNGYFQTKSS
+1062 NKDLVQLYGTWDFSHATVNG
-1075 SSTVTGYMG
+1075 
-1084 AMTGEDVNGRETPG
+1084 
-1098 VGLSATCTNGIMQ
+1098 L
-1111 APYVI
+1111 
-1116 VTDSGVRLQGG
+1116 
-1127 DVSLYVTKGSA
+1127 
-1138 RIDTG
+1138 
-1143 SKVIDL
+1143 
-1149 LSTTATFG
+1149 TATFG

>member
-15 RPEPPTMLL
+15 RPEPPTLLL

-66 PLYDQVVGYK
+66 PLYDKVVGYK

-201 DDDVSTLPIYLGF
+201 DDNVSTLPIYLGF

-393 LKLSAFFTADEYA
+393 LKLTAFFTADEYA

-475 NKMSV
+475 NKMSIS
-480 AIIRGTLEHKAGDE
+480 IIRGTLEHKTGDE
-494 FVLSLYCGEMKIG
+494 FVFSLYCGEMKIG
-507 EKTAPSG
+507 EKNAPSG

-546 FDITAADLYM
+546 FDITTADLYM

-618 CLHNDEVITPVLI
+618 RLHNDEVITPVLI

-777 IGNGLVIEAPNDDGV
+777 ISNGLVIEAPNDDGV

-829 GKGDLYTT
+829 GKGNLYTT

-901 GGEFTGKITATSGEF
+901 DGEFTGKITATSGEF

-927 SGTLKAGK
+927 SGTLKAGR

-992 IDQKIENAQNTA
+992 IDQKIENAQSTA
-1004 DSASSKASSA
+1004 NSAVTKAN
-1014 KRAADSAQSDADDA
+1014 SAQNRADDA
-1028 NDAVASLANGKKIS
+1028 MSTAEGAADDVLALAKGQYSAPKA
-1042 GVTGTFISGNTIK
+1042 TFIDGTSIK
-1055 SPNIEGN
+1055 SPKIYGGEFYGNTFNVISESNGNGSFSLYGMYNNKQYHMFEISYYPSDYPEVTLMSPAGARIVIGKEG
-1062 NITVNGYFQTKSS
+1062 SS
-1075 SSTVTGYMG
+1075 NEIVFYGDVDFSSATVTGL
-1084 AMTGEDVNGRETPG
+1084 AN
-1098 VGLSATCTNGIMQ
+1098 
-1111 APYVI
+1111 
-1116 VTDSGVRLQGG
+1116 
-1127 DVSLYVTKGSA
+1127 
-1138 RIDTG
+1138 
-1143 SKVIDL
+1143 
-1149 LSTTATFG
+1149 TATFG

>member
-1 MYLDYT
+1 M
-7 QIAFDKFG
+7 
-15 RPEPPTMLL
+15 
-24 QTADERT
+24 
-31 IGTLPN
+31 
-37 VANLKITVNFSETSE
+37 
-52 ISFDLPAYSDGVPT
+52 
-66 PLYDQVVGYK
+66 
-76 VIRTE
+76 
-81 HYGIF
+81 
-86 LLMKP
+86 
-91 EISGDGIEEIKSV
+91 
-104 TGYSLEKKLENKQF
+104 
-118 FLEEGTFN
+118 
-126 FWNPA
+126 
-131 TPDDTILGRILEV
+131 
-144 SPGWK
+144 
-149 AGYVAPSLIGRY
+149 
-161 RTFDQYD
+161 
-168 DYALSFLYDDAMDTF
+168 
-183 RCVVVFDV
+183 
-191 YNKTINAYDA
+191 
-201 DDDVSTLPIYLGF
+201 
-214 DNLVTDLDITELT
+214 TDLDITELT

-330 LALETTADGKASQ
+330 LALETTEDGKASQ

-393 LKLSAFFTADEYA
+393 LKLTAFFTADEYA

-425 DVDTAVTGESSKV
+425 DVDTAVTGEGSKV
-438 TNGAIAISDSTLAQ
+438 TNGAIAISDSTIAQ

-480 AIIRGTLEHKAGDE
+480 SIIRGTLEHKAGDE
-494 FVLSLYCGEMKIG
+494 FVFSLYCGEMKIG

-618 CLHNDEVITPVLI
+618 RLHNDEVITPVLI

-777 IGNGLVIEAPNDDGV
+777 ISNGLVIEAPNDDGV

-829 GKGDLYTT
+829 GKGNLYTT

-901 GGEFTGKITATSGEF
+901 DGEFTGKITATSGEF

-948 EKTGGALEGV
+948 EKAGGALEGVSLNIGNGAFQVDSSGNVTIKSGKITATSGEFSGELKGASGTFSGTLKAGKIDGGMISGTIKSDEKAGGALEGV

-1028 NDAVASLANGKKIS
+1028 NDAIASLANGKKIS

>member
-15 RPEPPTMLL
+15 RPEPPTLLL

-201 DDDVSTLPIYLGF
+201 DDDVSVLPIYLGF

-357 KKEVADQEAV
+357 KKEVADQESV
-367 VADIKTTLDASNPD
+367 VTDIKTTLDASNPD

-393 LKLSAFFTADEYA
+393 LKLTAFFTADEYA

-475 NKMSV
+475 NKMSIS
-480 AIIRGTLEHKAGDE
+480 IIRGTLEHKTGDE
-494 FVLSLYCGEMKIG
+494 FVFSLYCGEMKIG

-534 KEVITYEGTSLS
+534 KEIITYEGTSLS

-618 CLHNDEVITPVLI
+618 RLHNDEVITPVLI

-901 GGEFTGKITATSGEF
+901 DGEFTGKITATSGEF

>member
-15 RPEPPTMLL
+15 RPEPPTLLL

-66 PLYDQVVGYK
+66 PLYDKVVGYK

-144 SPGWK
+144 SPGWR

-201 DDDVSTLPIYLGF
+201 DDDVPALPIYLGF

-393 LKLSAFFTADEYA
+393 LKLTAFFTADEYA

-480 AIIRGTLEHKAGDE
+480 SIIRGTLEHKTGDE
-494 FVLSLYCGEMKIG
+494 FVFSLYCGEMKIG

-527 DIHEVND
+527 DVHEVND

-618 CLHNDEVITPVLI
+618 RLHNDEVITPVLI

-849 DGKIVFDDDITLK
+849 NGKIVFDDDITLK

-901 GGEFTGKITATSGEF
+901 DGEFTGKITATSGEF

-1028 NDAVASLANGKKIS
+1028 NDAIASLANGKKIS

>member
-15 RPEPPTMLL
+15 RPEPPTLLL

-37 VANLKITVNFSETSE
+37 VVNLKITVNFSETSE

-66 PLYDQVVGYK
+66 PLYDKVVGYK

-393 LKLSAFFTADEYA
+393 LKLTAFFTADEYA

-480 AIIRGTLEHKAGDE
+480 SIIRGTLEHKAGDE
-494 FVLSLYCGEMKIG
+494 FVFSLYCGEMKIG
-507 EKTAPSG
+507 EKNAPSG

-546 FDITAADLYM
+546 FDITTADLYM

-618 CLHNDEVITPVLI
+618 RLPNDEVITPVLI

-901 GGEFTGKITATSGEF
+901 DGEFTGKVTATSGKF
-916 SGELKGASGTF
+916 TGEIEATGGTF
-927 SGTLKAGK
+927 SGTLKATTLDGTLK
-935 IDGGMISGTIKSD
+935 GGQDGGTI
-948 EKTGGALEGV
+948 TGV
-958 SLNIGNGAFQV
+958 SLDIGNGAFQV

-980 NISWGAVTGTDE
+980 KISWGAVTGTDA
-992 IDQKIENAQNTA
+992 IDQKIENAQTTA
-1004 DSASSKASSA
+1004 NNASSA
-1014 KRAADSAQSDADDA
+1014 AEDAADD
-1028 NDAVASLANGKKIS
+1028 VYKLAHGQYGEAEAPSITFITGTKIS
-1042 GVTGTFISGNTIK
+1042 APTIEAGK
-1055 SPNIEGN
+1055 FYGSAYYNIEGGAKLQLDGGAYGDFVIYRANGDKTFRVFDAVDTVAFSSLSENPFLQIN
-1062 NITVNGYFQTKSS
+1062 NKDLVQLYGTWDFSHATVNG
-1075 SSTVTGYMG
+1075 
-1084 AMTGEDVNGRETPG
+1084 
-1098 VGLSATCTNGIMQ
+1098 L
-1111 APYVI
+1111 
-1116 VTDSGVRLQGG
+1116 
-1127 DVSLYVTKGSA
+1127 
-1138 RIDTG
+1138 
-1143 SKVIDL
+1143 
-1149 LSTTATFG
+1149 TATFG

>member
-15 RPEPPTMLL
+15 RPEPPTLLL

-66 PLYDQVVGYK
+66 PLYDKVVGYK

-201 DDDVSTLPIYLGF
+201 DDDVSALPIYLGF

-357 KKEVADQEAV
+357 KKEVADQETV

-393 LKLSAFFTADEYA
+393 LKLTAFFTADEYA

-425 DVDTAVTGESSKV
+425 DVDTAVTGESS
-438 TNGAIAISDSTLAQ
+438 
-452 VDFGEIKKKMYTIAG
+452 
-467 GTAVVTAA
+467 
-475 NKMSV
+475 
-480 AIIRGTLEHKAGDE
+480 
-494 FVLSLYCGEMKIG
+494 
-507 EKTAPSG
+507 
-514 LITLTGTLSNLKN
+514 
-527 DIHEVND
+527 
-534 KEVITYEGTSLS
+534 
-546 FDITAADLYM
+546 
-556 TTNVSDYQKYSVE
+556 
-569 MELYDHA
+569 
-576 VKTLADVASPTY
+576 
-588 EFSVETGNFIW
+588 
-599 AQEFEP
+599 
-605 FRKGL
+605 
-610 ELGKGVYL
+610 
-618 CLHNDEVITPVLI
+618 
-631 GFDLDFEDQEKLSL
+631 
-645 TFSNRF
+645 
-651 KRHDNVANLKEMIE
+651 
-665 NSYSSSRSFDAAKYT
+665 
-680 YNQTANQASKVS
+680 
-692 EFMNSSLDAAV
+692 
-703 NSIIGAKNQS
+703 
-713 VRIDGAGLH
+713 
-722 IGEPDSPYQIRIING
+722 
-737 MIAMSDDGFQSAKV
+737 
-751 AIGHF
+751 
-756 ATDELGDHW
+756 
-765 GVNADIIGGKLL
+765 
-777 IGNGLVIEAPNDDGV
+777 
-792 MQFKVDATGAWLY
+792 
-805 NSTFVLAKDGG
+805 
-816 GKILIDPR
+816 
-824 YGIAS
+824 
-829 GKGDLYTT
+829 
-837 NGTTVTPSFIDE
+837 
-849 DGKIVFDDDITLK
+849 
-862 GLKIPKGTNFYIDAN
+862 
-877 DGKAYFRGNIY
+877 
-888 AEDGIFNGTVYAK
+888 
-901 GGEFTGKITATSGEF
+901 
-916 SGELKGASGTF
+916 
-927 SGTLKAGK
+927 
-935 IDGGMISGTIKSD
+935 
-948 EKTGGALEGV
+948 
-958 SLNIGNGAFQV
+958 
-969 DSSGNVTIKSG
+969 
-980 NISWGAVTGTDE
+980 
-992 IDQKIENAQNTA
+992 
-1004 DSASSKASSA
+1004 
-1014 KRAADSAQSDADDA
+1014 
-1028 NDAVASLANGKKIS
+1028 
-1042 GVTGTFISGNTIK
+1042 
-1055 SPNIEGN
+1055 
-1062 NITVNGYFQTKSS
+1062 
-1075 SSTVTGYMG
+1075 
-1084 AMTGEDVNGRETPG
+1084 
-1098 VGLSATCTNGIMQ
+1098 
-1111 APYVI
+1111 
-1116 VTDSGVRLQGG
+1116 
-1127 DVSLYVTKGSA
+1127 
-1138 RIDTG
+1138 
-1143 SKVIDL
+1143 
-1149 LSTTATFG
+1149 

>member
-15 RPEPPTMLL
+15 RPEPPTLLL

-52 ISFDLPAYSDGVPT
+52 ISFDLPAYSDGAPT
-66 PLYDQVVGYK
+66 PLYDKVVGYK

-357 KKEVADQEAV
+357 KKEVADQETV
-367 VADIKTTLDASNPD
+367 VADIKVTLDASNPD

-393 LKLSAFFTADEYA
+393 LKLTAFFTADEYA

-475 NKMSV
+475 NKMSIS
-480 AIIRGTLEHKAGDE
+480 IIRGTLEHKAGDE
-494 FVLSLYCGEMKIG
+494 FVFSLYCGEMKIG
-507 EKTAPSG
+507 EKNAPSG

-546 FDITAADLYM
+546 FDITTADLYM

-618 CLHNDEVITPVLI
+618 RLHNDEVITPVLI

-901 GGEFTGKITATSGEF
+901 DGEFTGKITATSGEF

-1028 NDAVASLANGKKIS
+1028 NDAIASLANGKKIS

-1075 SSTVTGYMG
+1075 SSTITGYMG
-1084 AMTGEDVNGRETPG
+1084 AMTGEDVNGRQTPG

-1127 DVSLYVTKGSA
+1127 DVSLYVTNSSA

>member
-15 RPEPPTMLL
+15 RPEPPTLLL

-66 PLYDQVVGYK
+66 PLYDKVVGYK

-393 LKLSAFFTADEYA
+393 LKLTAFFTADEYA

-438 TNGAIAISDSTLAQ
+438 TSGAIAISDSTLAQ

-475 NKMSV
+475 NKMSIS
-480 AIIRGTLEHKAGDE
+480 IIRGTLEHKAGDE
-494 FVLSLYCGEMKIG
+494 FVFSLYCGEMKIG
-507 EKTAPSG
+507 EKNAPSG

-546 FDITAADLYM
+546 FDITTADLYM

-618 CLHNDEVITPVLI
+618 RLHNDEVITPVLI

-692 EFMNSSLDAAV
+692 EFMNSSFDAAV

-901 GGEFTGKITATSGEF
+901 DGEFTGKVTATSGKF
-916 SGELKGASGTF
+916 TGEIEATGGTF
-927 SGTLKAGK
+927 SGTLKATTLDGTLK
-935 IDGGMISGTIKSD
+935 GGQDGGTI
-948 EKTGGALEGV
+948 TGV
-958 SLNIGNGAFQV
+958 SLDIGNGAFQV

-980 NISWGAVTGTDE
+980 KISWGAVTGTDA
-992 IDQKIENAQNTA
+992 IDQKIENAQTTA
-1004 DSASSKASSA
+1004 NNASSA
-1014 KRAADSAQSDADDA
+1014 AEDAADD
-1028 NDAVASLANGKKIS
+1028 VYKLAHGQYGEAEAPSITFITGTKIS
-1042 GVTGTFISGNTIK
+1042 APTIEAGK
-1055 SPNIEGN
+1055 FYGSAYYNIEGGAKLQLDGGAYGDFVIYRANGDKTFRVFDAVDTVAFSSLSENPFLQIN
-1062 NITVNGYFQTKSS
+1062 NKDLVQLYGTWDFSHATVNG
-1075 SSTVTGYMG
+1075 
-1084 AMTGEDVNGRETPG
+1084 
-1098 VGLSATCTNGIMQ
+1098 L
-1111 APYVI
+1111 
-1116 VTDSGVRLQGG
+1116 
-1127 DVSLYVTKGSA
+1127 
-1138 RIDTG
+1138 
-1143 SKVIDL
+1143 
-1149 LSTTATFG
+1149 TATFG

>member
-15 RPEPPTMLL
+15 RPEPPTLLL

-66 PLYDQVVGYK
+66 PLYDKVVGYK

-393 LKLSAFFTADEYA
+393 LKLTAFFTADEYA

-475 NKMSV
+475 NKMSIS
-480 AIIRGTLEHKAGDE
+480 IIRGTLEHKTGDE
-494 FVLSLYCGEMKIG
+494 FVFSLYCGEMKIG

-527 DIHEVND
+527 DVHEVND

-618 CLHNDEVITPVLI
+618 RLHNDEVITPVLI

-765 GVNADIIGGKLL
+765 GVNADILGGKLL
-777 IGNGLVIEAPNDDGV
+777 ISNGMVIEAPNDDGV

-901 GGEFTGKITATSGEF
+901 DGEFTGKITATSGEF

-1028 NDAVASLANGKKIS
+1028 NDAIASLANGKKIS

>member
-15 RPEPPTMLL
+15 RPEPPTLLL

-66 PLYDQVVGYK
+66 PLYDKVVGYK

-81 HYGIF
+81 NYGIF

-131 TPDDTILGRILEV
+131 TPNDTILGRILEV

-168 DYALSFLYDDAMDTF
+168 DYALSFLYNDAMDTF

-259 YFIENGDIPSALAE
+259 YFIESGDIPSALAE

-330 LALETTADGKASQ
+330 LALETTEDGKASQ

-367 VADIKTTLDASNPD
+367 VADIKTTLDASNLD

-393 LKLSAFFTADEYA
+393 LKLTAFFTADEYA

-438 TNGAIAISDSTLAQ
+438 TNGAIAISNSTIAQ
-452 VDFGEIKKKMYTIAG
+452 VDFGEIKKKMYTITG

-480 AIIRGTLEHKAGDE
+480 SIIRGTLEHKTGDE
-494 FVLSLYCGEMKIG
+494 FVFSLYCGEMKIG

-618 CLHNDEVITPVLI
+618 RLPNDEVITPVLI

-901 GGEFTGKITATSGEF
+901 DGEFTGKVTATSGKF
-916 SGELKGASGTF
+916 TGEIEATGGTF
-927 SGTLKAGK
+927 SGTLKATTLDGTLK
-935 IDGGMISGTIKSD
+935 GGQDGGTI
-948 EKTGGALEGV
+948 TGV
-958 SLNIGNGAFQV
+958 SLDIGNGAFQV

-980 NISWGAVTGTDE
+980 KISWGAVTGTDA
-992 IDQKIENAQNTA
+992 IDQKIENAQTTA
-1004 DSASSKASSA
+1004 NNASSA
-1014 KRAADSAQSDADDA
+1014 AEDAADD
-1028 NDAVASLANGKKIS
+1028 VYKLAHGQYGEAKAPSVTFITGTKIS
-1042 GVTGTFISGNTIK
+1042 APTIEAGK
-1055 SPNIEGN
+1055 FYGSAYYNIEGGAKLQLDGGTYGDFVIYRANGDKTFRILDAVDTVAFSSLSENPFLQIN
-1062 NITVNGYFQTKSS
+1062 NKDLVQLYGTWDFSHATVNG
-1075 SSTVTGYMG
+1075 
-1084 AMTGEDVNGRETPG
+1084 
-1098 VGLSATCTNGIMQ
+1098 L
-1111 APYVI
+1111 
-1116 VTDSGVRLQGG
+1116 
-1127 DVSLYVTKGSA
+1127 
-1138 RIDTG
+1138 
-1143 SKVIDL
+1143 
-1149 LSTTATFG
+1149 TATFG

>member
-15 RPEPPTMLL
+15 RPEPPTLLL

-66 PLYDQVVGYK
+66 PLYDKVVGYK

-81 HYGIF
+81 NYGIF

-393 LKLSAFFTADEYA
+393 LKLTAFFTADEYA

-475 NKMSV
+475 NKMSIS
-480 AIIRGTLEHKAGDE
+480 IIRGTLEHKAGDE
-494 FVLSLYCGEMKIG
+494 FVFSLYCGEMKIG
-507 EKTAPSG
+507 EKNAPSG

-546 FDITAADLYM
+546 FDITTADLYM

-618 CLHNDEVITPVLI
+618 RLHNDEVITPVLI
-631 GFDLDFEDQEKLSL
+631 GFDLDFEDQEKLSF

-692 EFMNSSLDAAV
+692 EFMNSSFDAAV

-901 GGEFTGKITATSGEF
+901 DGEFTGKVTATSGKF
-916 SGELKGASGTF
+916 TGEIEATGGTF
-927 SGTLKAGK
+927 SGTLKATTLDGTLK
-935 IDGGMISGTIKSD
+935 GGQDGGTI
-948 EKTGGALEGV
+948 TGV
-958 SLNIGNGAFQV
+958 SLDIGNGAFQV

-980 NISWGAVTGTDE
+980 KISWGAVTGTDA
-992 IDQKIENAQNTA
+992 IDQKIENAQTTA
-1004 DSASSKASSA
+1004 NNASSA
-1014 KRAADSAQSDADDA
+1014 AEDAADD
-1028 NDAVASLANGKKIS
+1028 VYKLAHGQYGEAEAPSITFITGTKIS
-1042 GVTGTFISGNTIK
+1042 APTIEAGK
-1055 SPNIEGN
+1055 FYGSAYYNIEGGAKLQLDGGAYGDFVIYRANGDKTFRVFDAVDTVAFSSLSENPFLQIN
-1062 NITVNGYFQTKSS
+1062 NKDLVQLYGTWDFSHATVNG
-1075 SSTVTGYMG
+1075 
-1084 AMTGEDVNGRETPG
+1084 
-1098 VGLSATCTNGIMQ
+1098 L
-1111 APYVI
+1111 
-1116 VTDSGVRLQGG
+1116 
-1127 DVSLYVTKGSA
+1127 
-1138 RIDTG
+1138 
-1143 SKVIDL
+1143 
-1149 LSTTATFG
+1149 TATFG

>member
-15 RPEPPTMLL
+15 RPEPPTLLL

-37 VANLKITVNFSETSE
+37 VANLKITVSFSETSE

-66 PLYDQVVGYK
+66 PLYDKVVGYK

-393 LKLSAFFTADEYA
+393 LKLTAFFTSDEYA

-480 AIIRGTLEHKAGDE
+480 SIIRGTLEHKAGDE
-494 FVLSLYCGEMKIG
+494 FVFSLYCGEMKIG
-507 EKTAPSG
+507 EKNAPSG

-546 FDITAADLYM
+546 FDITTADLYM

-618 CLHNDEVITPVLI
+618 RLPNDEVITPVLI

-901 GGEFTGKITATSGEF
+901 DGEFTGKVTATSGKF
-916 SGELKGASGTF
+916 TGEIEATGGTF
-927 SGTLKAGK
+927 SGTLKATTLDGTLK
-935 IDGGMISGTIKSD
+935 GGQDGGTI
-948 EKTGGALEGV
+948 TGV
-958 SLNIGNGAFQV
+958 SLDIGNGAFQV
-969 DSSGNVTIKSG
+969 DSSGNVIIKSG
-980 NISWGAVTGTDE
+980 KISWGAVTGTDA
-992 IDQKIENAQNTA
+992 IDQKIENAQTTA
-1004 DSASSKASSA
+1004 NNASSA
-1014 KRAADSAQSDADDA
+1014 AEDAADD
-1028 NDAVASLANGKKIS
+1028 VYKLAHGQYGEAEAPSITFITGTKIS
-1042 GVTGTFISGNTIK
+1042 APTIEAGK
-1055 SPNIEGN
+1055 FYGSAYYNIEGGAKLQLDGGAYGDFVIYRANGDKTFRVFDAVDTVAFSSLSENPFLQIN
-1062 NITVNGYFQTKSS
+1062 NKDLVQLYGTWDFSHATVNG
-1075 SSTVTGYMG
+1075 
-1084 AMTGEDVNGRETPG
+1084 
-1098 VGLSATCTNGIMQ
+1098 L
-1111 APYVI
+1111 
-1116 VTDSGVRLQGG
+1116 
-1127 DVSLYVTKGSA
+1127 
-1138 RIDTG
+1138 
-1143 SKVIDL
+1143 
-1149 LSTTATFG
+1149 TATFG

>member
-15 RPEPPTMLL
+15 RPEPPTLLL

-66 PLYDQVVGYK
+66 PLYDKVVGYK

-201 DDDVSTLPIYLGF
+201 DDDVSALPIYLGF

-393 LKLSAFFTADEYA
+393 LKLTAFFTADEYA

-475 NKMSV
+475 NKMTVS
-480 AIIRGTLEHKAGDE
+480 IIRGTLEHKAEDE
-494 FVLSLYCGEMKIG
+494 FVFSLYCGEMKIG

-618 CLHNDEVITPVLI
+618 RLHNDEVITPVLI

-665 NSYSSSRSFDAAKYT
+665 NSYSSSRSFDAAKYI

-901 GGEFTGKITATSGEF
+901 DGEFTGKITATSGEF

-948 EKTGGALEGV
+948 ENNSGCLEGV
-958 SLNIGNGAFQV
+958 SLNIGNGNFTV
-969 DSSGNVTIKSG
+969 DSAGNVTIKSG

-992 IDQKIENAQNTA
+992 IDQKIDNAQSTA
-1004 DSASSKASSA
+1004 NSAVTKAN
-1014 KRAADSAQSDADDA
+1014 SAQSRADDA
-1028 NDAVASLANGKKIS
+1028 MSTAEDAADDVLALAKGQYSAPKA
-1042 GVTGTFISGNTIK
+1042 TFISGTKIA
-1055 SPNIEGN
+1055 SPTIEGGEIKGT
-1062 NITVNGYFQTKSS
+1062 NIRGGAYYSLNGKAKLQLGDSGYGDLSFYGGGDGATEVFQLYDDVGVETMYMYGHEVLRFNAVNSVKTMYALGTWDF
-1075 SSTVTGYMG
+1075 G
-1084 AMTGEDVNGRETPG
+1084 
-1098 VGLSATCTNGIMQ
+1098 SATVEG
-1111 APYVI
+1111 
-1116 VTDSGVRLQGG
+1116 L
-1127 DVSLYVTKGSA
+1127 
-1138 RIDTG
+1138 
-1143 SKVIDL
+1143 
-1149 LSTTATFG
+1149 TATFG

>member
-15 RPEPPTMLL
+15 RPEPPTLLL

-37 VANLKITVNFSETSE
+37 VTNLKITVNFSETSE

-66 PLYDQVVGYK
+66 PLYDKVVGYK

-201 DDDVSTLPIYLGF
+201 DDDVPALPIYLGF
-214 DNLVTDLDITELT
+214 DNLITDLDITELT

-393 LKLSAFFTADEYA
+393 LKLTAFFTADEYA
-406 LLRHYF
+406 SLRHYF

-475 NKMSV
+475 NKMSIS
-480 AIIRGTLEHKAGDE
+480 IIRGTLEHKAGDE
-494 FVLSLYCGEMKIG
+494 FVFSLYCGEMKIG

-618 CLHNDEVITPVLI
+618 RLHNDEVITPVLI

-765 GVNADIIGGKLL
+765 GVNADILGGKLL
-777 IGNGLVIEAPNDDGV
+777 ISNGMVIEAPNDDGV

-901 GGEFTGKITATSGEF
+901 DGEFTGKITATSGEF

-1028 NDAVASLANGKKIS
+1028 NDAIASLANGKKIS

-1075 SSTVTGYMG
+1075 SSTITGYMG

>member
-15 RPEPPTMLL
+15 RPEPPTLLL

-66 PLYDQVVGYK
+66 PLYDKVVGYK

-201 DDDVSTLPIYLGF
+201 DDDVPALPIYLGF

-393 LKLSAFFTADEYA
+393 LKLTAFFTADEYA

-475 NKMSV
+475 NKMSIS
-480 AIIRGTLEHKAGDE
+480 IIRGTLEYKAGDE
-494 FVLSLYCGEMKIG
+494 FVFSLYCGEMKIG

-599 AQEFEP
+599 VQEFEP

-618 CLHNDEVITPVLI
+618 RLHNDEVITPVLI

-901 GGEFTGKITATSGEF
+901 DGEFTGKITATSGEF

-1028 NDAVASLANGKKIS
+1028 NDAIASLANGKKIS